1 MNAKRLMAMMTARG
15 VAIGTVGGGRAEITR
30 ADVAAGLSFAGVS
43 VTADRLIRL
52 AYCDD
57 VSQIALLKA
66 GLVHELRNQVTCDRP
81 MRYAMVSL
89 ARMELMGRRLCAT
102 CNGAGTVAI
111 KPCTVC
117 HGAGL
122 KAWSQRSRA
131 EALSVALST
140 FQRTLISDADKVY
153 QYVSNLEQDALT
165 ALAKQFADRAA

>member
-15 VAIGTVGGGRAEITR
+15 VSIGAVGGGQAEITR

-57 VSQIALLKA
+57 ASQIALLKA
-66 GLVHELRNQVTCDRP
+66 GLVHELRNEVTCDRS

-89 ARMELMGRRLCAT
+89 ALMELLGRRLCAT
-102 CNGAGTVAI
+102 CNGVGTVAI

-122 KAWSQRSRA
+122 KAWSQRARA
-131 EALSVALST
+131 EALSVAQTT
-140 FQRTLISDADKVY
+140 FRREHEANANKVY
-153 QYVSNLEQDALT
+153 QYVVNLESDALS

>member
-89 ARMELMGRRLCAT
+89 ALMELMGRRLCAT

-131 EALSVALST
+131 EALSVSQTT
-140 FQRTLISDADKVY
+140 FRREHEQNANKVY
-153 QYVSNLEQDALT
+153 QYVCLLEAEAMA